1 MLVQEANSKTQ
12 VAGHCA
18 DCGLLVEQRIACV
31 DGITHS
37 TVDLCYACWVAC
49 QQRQATQQAGA
60 ADRRGKLC
68 RQR

>member
-18 DCGLLVEQRIACV
+18 DCGQFVEQRIACV

-49 QQRQATQQAGA
+49 QQRQAFAG
-60 ADRRGKLC
+60 GC
-68 RQR
+68 CG